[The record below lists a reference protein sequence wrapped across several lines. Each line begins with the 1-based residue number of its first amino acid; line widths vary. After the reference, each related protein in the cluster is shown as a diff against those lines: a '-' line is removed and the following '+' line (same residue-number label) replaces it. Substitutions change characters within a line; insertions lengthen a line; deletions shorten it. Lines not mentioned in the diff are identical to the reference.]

1 MIIPQNTTFRVS
13 GIMSGT
19 SLDGLDLAAC
29 SFRFTQNRRWEY
41 AIEHA
46 ATYPFPPAWKQHLQ
60 ALMHAD
66 ARTFARAHFDFGR
79 LTGEYANRF
88 HEASGFEP
96 MLIASHGHTIFHDP
110 LAGYTTQIGSGAAIA
125 AITGKPAVCD
135 FRATDVCL
143 DGQGAP
149 LVPIGDELLFSEYD
163 ACLNLGGF
171 SNISFRHNHQRV
183 AFDVCP
189 VNIILNRLAAELG
202 QDYDKDGR
210 LADQGKVIPALLAAL
225 NNLPYYSQL
234 SPKSLGA
241 EWLEDHVLPLLQ
253 NDDYSTYDKLSTF
266 TEHIAFQIGR
276 VLTKNRIKNVLISGG
291 GARNKFLIER
301 LQSKTT
307 CGLILPDH
315 KTIDYKEALVFA
327 LLGLLRWFEQEN
339 CLATATGASHNS
351 AGGAV
356 YLPVK

>member
-1 MIIPQNTTFRVS
+1 MIIPQNTTFKVS

-29 SFRFTQNRRWEY
+29 SFRFAQNGKWEY

-46 ATYPFPPAWKQHLQ
+46 ATYPFSPTWKHQLQ
-60 ALMHAD
+60 NLIDAD
-66 ARTFARAHFDFGR
+66 ARAIARAHFDFGR
-79 LTGEYANRF
+79 LIGEYANRF
-88 HEASGFEP
+88 HAASGFEP

-110 LAGYTTQIGSGAAIA
+110 ATGYTTQIGNGAAIA

-143 DGQGAP
+143 GGQGAP
-149 LVPIGDELLFSEYD
+149 LVPIGDELLFPDYD

-171 SNISFRHNHQRV
+171 SNISFRADHQRI

-189 VNIILNRLAAELG
+189 VNIILNLLAMELG
-202 QDYDKDGR
+202 QDYDADGR
-210 LADQGKVIPALLAAL
+210 LAAKGKVIPGLLEVL
-225 NNLPYYSQL
+225 NSLPYYSQL
-234 SPKSLGA
+234 SPKSMGV
-241 EWLEDHVLPLLQ
+241 EWLKDHVLPLMQ
-253 NDDYSTYDKLSTF
+253 NEDHSTCDKLRTF
-266 TEHIAFQIGR
+266 TEHIALQISR
-276 VLTKNRIKNVLISGG
+276 VLTENRIKNVLITGG
-291 GARNKFLIER
+291 GAHNQFLIER
-301 LQSKTT
+301 LQAKTT

-339 CLATATGASHNS
+339 CLATATGASHS
-351 AGGAV
+351 SIGGAI